1 MSHERSVYGRTAA
14 VAERLLRQVPCFVV
28 FALMVTIAV
37 TMFAQAMDRYLI
49 GSGFSA
55 YDQLAKI
62 AMIWLA
68 FLGLPLVLMHRENI
82 AADLIADMLG
92 DGPRKLRNLIF
103 DIVMAALAA
112 IILWH
117 GRPVMRVGAFQDI
130 IGTPFTYWSVYLGLN
145 IGMALTVVVL
155 VARIVATVLP
165 PAKGAET

>member
-1 MSHERSVYGRTAA
+1 MGTGRSVYGRVAA
-14 VAERLLRQVPCFVV
+14 VAERLLRQVLCFVV
-28 FALMVTIAV
+28 FGLMVIIAV
-37 TMFAQAMDRYLI
+37 AMFAQAVDRYII

-82 AADLIADMLG
+82 AADLLSDLLG
-92 DGPRKLRNLIF
+92 EGPRKIRNLIF
-103 DIVMAALAA
+103 DIMMATLAA
-112 IILWH
+112 IVLWH

-145 IGMALTVVVL
+145 IGMALSVVVL
-155 VARIVATVLP
+155 VARIVSVFLP
-165 PAKGAET
+165 PVRSTQP